1 MIAMGGNSLSRN
13 GQTGNIQQQFEY
25 TRDALNGISHFIEQG
40 YNICINHGNGPQ
52 VGNELIR
59 MELTQDIVPPLPL
72 GVCVAGTQ
80 GTIGYMIQQSL
91 QNKLREMNKDR
102 EVVSLI
108 SQVIVNDDDPSFTE
122 PTKYV
127 GPRYS
132 KIESEKMAKK
142 FNWIFKEQEKDKYR
156 RVVPSPMPEYIMHGK
171 SIKALV
177 DRGTIVIASGGGGIP
192 VYNLSLIHI

>member
-1 MIAMGGNSLSRN
+1 MIALGGNSLSRN
-13 GQTGNIQQQFEY
+13 GQTGTIQQQFEY
-25 TRDALNGISHFIEQG
+25 TRDALNGISHFIEQD

-108 SQVIVNDDDPSFTE
+108 SQVIVNDDGPSFKE

-142 FNWIFKEQEKDKYR
+142 FNWVTVLIKRNPSNYEKTNKRVDYYFPDINSALNYFKKNL
-156 RVVPSPMPEYIMHGK
+156 GK
-171 SIKALV
+171 
-177 DRGTIVIASGGGGIP
+177 
-192 VYNLSLIHI
+192 